1 MKEDLI
7 EINDKSYYDEELQF
21 KDKNELN
28 EIFAT
33 LETKNLF
40 YINQA

>member
-1 MKEDLI
+1 MDEDLI
-7 EINDKSYYDEELQF
+7 EINDKSFFYEELQF

-28 EIFAT
+28 EIFAS